1 MHVGNA
7 CSTGTW
13 LYQRIKDIQNS
24 SSTQL
29 LKLIDDRSDVLSKI
43 NDINDNCADA
53 FAFPSEIIGMC
64 LEIVNVIS
72 FAISWKYLVDSG
84 FCTG

>member
-29 LKLIDDRSDVLSKI
+29 LKLSVDASDVLSKI
-43 NDINDNCADA
+43 NDINDSCDDA
-53 FAFPSEIIGMC
+53 FALPSEIIGM
-64 LEIVNVIS
+64 
-72 FAISWKYLVDSG
+72 
-84 FCTG
+84 

>member
-1 MHVGNA
+1 MDVGNA

-13 LYQRIKDIQNS
+13 LYRKIKDIQNS

-29 LKLIDDRSDVLSKI
+29 LKLSEDGSDVLCKI
-43 NDINDNCADA
+43 NDFNGSCAGA
-53 FAFPSEIIGMC
+53 FAFPSCIIGMW
-64 LEIVNVIS
+64 LEIVNVID
-72 FAISWKYLVDSG
+72 FAISWRYLVDSG